1 MSSISNE
8 QIYGVLL
15 DIKGDIGG
23 LQESSKLQLAAI
35 TNHAGRLTL
44 LETAQAKQAGAS
56 RVWALVATAAG
67 TAAGAVASFFG
78 VHHHG

>member
-23 LQESSKLQLAAI
+23 LQESSRLQLAAI
-35 TNHAGRLTL
+35 TNHTGRITAV
-44 LETAQAKQAGAS
+44 ETAQAKQAGAT
-56 RVWALVATAAG
+56 RVWALVATALG
-67 TAAGAVASFFG
+67 TAVGAVASFFG
-78 VHHHG
+78 THHHG

>member
-1 MSSISNE
+1 MNSISNE

-35 TNHAGRLTL
+35 QNHSGRITV
-44 LETAQAKQAGAS
+44 LETAQAKQAGAA
-56 RVWALVATAAG
+56 RVWALIAASAG
-67 TAAGAVASFFG
+67 SLTGAIAAFFG
-78 VHHHG
+78 AHHHG

>member
-35 TNHAGRLTL
+35 TNHAGRLTV
-44 LETAQAKQAGAS
+44 LETAQAKQAGAA
-56 RVWALVATAAG
+56 RVWALIATAAG
-67 TAAGAVASFFG
+67 TAAGALASFFG
-78 VHHHG
+78 MHHHG

>member
-35 TNHAGRLTL
+35 TNHSGRLTV
-44 LETAQAKQAGAS
+44 LETAQAKQAGAT
-56 RVWALVATAAG
+56 RVWALVATALG
-67 TAAGAVASFFG
+67 TAVGAVASFFR
-78 VHHHG
+78 VHHQ